1 MAINKIVPQYLN
13 KDDDERLVKQVE
25 MVDALNVRVS
35 PDAGGNSGII
45 KNILGTAL
53 IQSNGLEDRIMTANA
68 QVVGS
73 ISIPRKQYVIFFVYI
88 NPSTTLHHSI
98 MLYDVALNRV
108 KRLIATPLLNFQPDN
123 YVQADVIFNEDDE
136 TFVYFTDGFN
146 SPKKI
151 NVDRL
156 ISQASSIWS
165 DPLDLNYYTDASR
178 LEFLEV
184 CKTPPQEPITFYYD
198 TDTTISKN
206 NIVDK
211 VFQFA
216 YQYVYKDGEVSAIS
230 PYSKIAF
237 SPTAFGS
244 GIINAA
250 AEKEN
255 NRINII
261 FDAGNQEVEK
271 VKLLARVGISGAFSV
286 IGEVNNPTSATGTF
300 EFANDGLFPLVA
312 TTEVDKNFD
321 NVPLKAGSQVIAGNR
336 LVYGDYTEGYDNLIN
351 FNVVPSVVYENLDQT
366 GVITVTLN
374 QGTSGQPPHLIVD
387 GTNLASQYEAGA
399 IIICKFR
406 VLGDVNNGEIRIASQ
421 ASGPSGGIPIWSTI
435 FGSTSYGFEGKFGIA
450 TADYISIPFALD
462 KTINGGFVTGGVLT
476 RNQILDAISNNI
488 SQRTF
493 GYAYVNNTTRINARG
508 TVGTIYGGYPVTA
521 GSLVEAMMQFDS
533 ITLDFTPDLS
543 YSVLN
548 KRKVNLVV
556 TDFDIEYTNPTATTI
571 YVGAGSETYDVSSQP
586 ITPNLTNIRYGAIAL
601 GGSTIASYNGITL
614 TMTEGLAYN
623 PGYNSFKTSAL
634 HNFGIVYYDEKGR
647 SGAVQKIDGVYVA
660 GYAESGRGSA
670 KGGIEVRLQIRHTPP
685 TWARKY
691 QIVYGG
697 NENYDRF
704 VQYSVSGAYV
714 KADVAVEGE
723 PTAIYLDINNLQYSE
738 SSYTKDLGAL
748 IDYTYR
754 EGDIVRILS
763 YYSDGQVR
771 QYLDGYE
778 FLVLG
783 QENITDDTFLAG
795 KVTGQ
800 RKTGAFLVVRNEDYS
815 EKDLDRFSASAIR
828 SNSDLWGNRV
838 MIEIVSPKR
847 TANDVVYYEIGH
859 VYDIVAGA
867 HVGDSTSGGFP
878 VCHINNGDVVFK
890 PRKILYP
897 PHDGITYDYTDYPEY
912 EYEIE
917 YVESSEISDFFESPA
932 TNRGRLHGIS
942 KEAKQMRRFASVTY
956 SDQYAFG
963 SGRFNLSS
971 FNLTQVNF
979 VDFEGRYGK
988 IDRMLDQ
995 GESIMLFQ
1003 EHKVGIVGINRTFLE
1018 TLSGDD
1024 IIATQNFIGTPRYYS
1039 GDFGSSGY
1047 PAAIVQRFGITYY
1060 VDVRSQ
1066 KVIRIGGDGI
1076 TPISD
1081 KQMGAYFDEQLST
1094 YITQSN
1100 KTELDIIAGFDPDN
1114 DEYVLTAKPKGTFG
1128 GFTIGYDHGGGQWLS
1143 FYSFVPDLYANI
1155 NDKFLSYKPGGTSVI
1170 WAHEAG
1176 STYNNF
1182 YAQQYNSTL
1191 SVVANYDPSMVKV
1204 LNAIS
1209 TESTHPFDVVVTT
1222 SDQRS
1227 TIGSANFQKRERE
1240 FVAQV
1245 RGDELVS
1252 TANYIVVGVV
1262 ESIPSSTSLAFSNKI
1277 NGYPI
1282 PLGATLSIV
1291 SGANI
1296 TATTASSVAITGSKT
1311 MQTTTN
1317 TGQFAPGDIVIA
1329 STSAAVNG
1337 DRLSDYYAKIQLTNS
1352 VTNQKV
1358 ELYCVN
1364 VNFNRSQL
1372 HSSLGQNNIQS

>member
-53 IQSNGLEDRIMTANA
+53 VQSNGLEDRIMTSNA

-73 ISIPRKQYVIFFVYI
+73 IAIPRKQYVIFFVYI
-88 NPSTTLHHSI
+88 NPSTALHHSI

-156 ISQASSIWS
+156 IAQASSIWS
-165 DPLDLNYYTDASR
+165 DPLDLNYYSDASR

-271 VKLLARVGISGAFSV
+271 VKLLARVGVSGAFSV

-321 NVPLKAGSQVIAGNR
+321 NVPLKAGSQVISGNR

-374 QGTSGQPPHLIVD
+374 QGTSGQPPHFIVD
-387 GTNLASQYEAGA
+387 GTSLAAQYEPGA
-399 IIICKFR
+399 IIICKFQI
-406 VLGDVNNGEIRIASQ
+406 VGNISSGEIRVQSQ
-421 ASGPSGGIPIWSTI
+421 ASDQNGTIPLWSTI
-435 FGSTSYGFEGKFGIA
+435 FGDTNYGFKVNFGQA
-450 TADYISIPFALD
+450 FTDKYVSIPFALD
-462 KTINGGFVTGGVLT
+462 KTINGGFVTGAVLT
-476 RNQILDAISNNI
+476 RNQILDSIVDNI
-488 SQRTF
+488 SARSFSYQF
-493 GYAYVNNTTRINARG
+493 QNDGTRYNARG
-508 TVGTIYGGYPVTA
+508 VISEVYGGHPGL
-521 GSLVEAMMQFDS
+521 GSLVEAPMDYPS
-533 ITLDFTPDLS
+533 IVVDLDKNLS
-543 YSVLN
+543 YAVAN
-548 KRKVNLVV
+548 KRKVDLK
-556 TDFDIEYTNPTATTI
+556 
-571 YVGAGSETYDVSSQP
+571 VSSFTADYYNDSSVTILVASSP
-586 ITPNLTNIRYGAIAL
+586 VAYNVDYPNITPNYSVPRYYD
-601 GGSTIASYNGITL
+601 SASYASIAF
-614 TMTEGLAYN
+614 TMIEGLAYN

-647 SGAVQKIDGVYVA
+647 SGSVQKIDGVYVA
-660 GYAESGRGSA
+660 GYAESGRGSS
-670 KGGIEVRLQIRHTPP
+670 KGGIEVRLQIRHVPP

-763 YYSDGQVR
+763 YYTDGQVR
-771 QYLDGYE
+771 EYLDGYE

-859 VYDIVAGA
+859 VYDIVGGA
-867 HVGDSTSGGFP
+867 HIGDSTSGGFP

-897 PHDGITYDYTDYPEY
+897 PHDGTTYDYADYPQY
-912 EYEIE
+912 EYEVE

-1003 EHKVGIVGINRTFLE
+1003 EHKVGVVGINRTFLE

-1176 STYNNF
+1176 TAYNNF

-1245 RGDELVS
+1245 RGDELTS

-1262 ESIPSSTSLAFSNKI
+1262 ESVPSSTSVVFSNKI
-1277 NGYPI
+1277 NSYPI

-1296 TATTASSVAITGSKT
+1296 TATTASSVAITDSKT

-1317 TGQFAPGDIVIA
+1317 TGQFSAGNIVIA

>member
-25 MVDALNVRVS
+25 MIDALNVRVS
-35 PDAGGNSGII
+35 SDATGNSGVI

-53 IQSNGLEDRIMTANA
+53 IQSNGLEDRILTNDA

-73 ISIPRKQYVIFFVYI
+73 IAIPRKQYVIFFVYI
-88 NPSTTLHHSI
+88 NPSTGQHHSI

-108 KRLIATPLLNFQPDN
+108 KLLIATPLLNFQANN
-123 YVQADVIFNEDDE
+123 YIQTDVIFNEDDE
-136 TFVYFTDGFN
+136 TFVYFTDGHN

-156 ISQASSIWS
+156 IANGASIWS
-165 DPLDLNYYTDASR
+165 DPLDTFYYTDESR
-178 LEFLEV
+178 LEFLDV

-198 TDTTISKN
+198 TDTSISKN

-255 NRINII
+255 NRINLV
-261 FDAGNQEVEK
+261 FTPGNQEVKK

-286 IGEVNNPTSATGTF
+286 IGEVNNPYPNDGEF
-300 EFANDGLFPLVA
+300 QFANDGLFPLVA
-312 TTEVDKNFD
+312 TSEVDKNFD
-321 NVPLKAGSQVIAGNR
+321 NVPLKAGAQVIAGNR

-351 FNVVPSVVYENLDQT
+351 FNVVPSVVYEDLDGT

-374 QGTSGQPPHLIVD
+374 QGTNGQPPHLIID
-387 GTNLASQYEAGA
+387 GSQLASQYEPGA
-399 IIICKFR
+399 IIICKFQL
-406 VLGDVNNGEIRIASQ
+406 LGNVSTGEIRISSQ
-421 ASGPSGGIPIWSTI
+421 ASDQNGTIPIWSTI
-435 FGSTSYGFEGKFGIA
+435 FGTAGYGFKADFGLA
-450 TADYISIPFALD
+450 FTDKYVSIPFALD
-462 KTINGGFVTGGVLT
+462 KTINSGFVTGAVMT
-476 RNQILDAISNNI
+476 RNEVLNDIAANI

-493 GYAYVNNTTRINARG
+493 SYAFFNGGTRFTARG
-508 TVGTIYGGYPVTA
+508 EVDTIYGGYPVNA
-521 GSLVEAMMQFDS
+521 QSLIEIINDYSDIA
-533 ITLDFTPDLS
+533 LDFNQDNS

-548 KRKVNLVV
+548 KRKVDLTV
-556 TDFDIEYTNPTATTI
+556 TSFDVEYDEPTSTMVYIA
-571 YVGAGSETYDVSSQP
+571 GALAGSFNVSSQP
-586 ITPNLTNIRYGAIAL
+586 ITPNLTNIRYYD
-601 GGSTIASYNGITL
+601 ASSYAGITL
-614 TMTEGLAYN
+614 TTIEGLAYN

-647 SGAVQKIDGVYVA
+647 SGSVQKIDGVYVA
-660 GYAESGRGSA
+660 GYAEPGRGAS
-670 KGGIEVRLQIRHTPP
+670 KGGIEVRLQIRHIPP
-685 TWARKY
+685 SWARRY

-697 NENYDRF
+697 NENYDSF
-704 VQYSVSGAYV
+704 VQYSVAGAYV

-723 PTAIYLDINNLQYSE
+723 PTAIYLDLNTLQGAE
-738 SSYTKDLGAL
+738 SSYTEDLGAL

-754 EGDIVRILS
+754 EGDLVRIIS
-763 YYSDGQVR
+763 YYNDNEERV
-771 QYLDGYE
+771 YLDGYE

-783 QENITDDTFLAG
+783 LENIVDDTFLAG

-800 RKTGAFLVVRNEDYS
+800 RKTGQFLVVRNEDYS
-815 EKDLDRFSASAIR
+815 EKDLDQFSASAIR
-828 SNSDLWGNRV
+828 STSDLWGNRV
-838 MIEIVSPKR
+838 MVEIVAPKR
-847 TANDVVYYEIGH
+847 SANDVVYYEIGH
-859 VYDIVAGA
+859 VYDIVNGA

-878 VCHINNGDVVFK
+878 VCHINNGDVMFK
-890 PRKILYP
+890 PRKVLYP
-897 PHDGITYDYTDYPEY
+897 SHDGTTYDYANYAAYDYTV
-912 EYEIE
+912 E
-917 YVESSEISDFFESPA
+917 YVESSQVSDFFESPA

-942 KEAKQMRRFASVTY
+942 KEAKQMRRFSSVTY

-995 GESIMLFQ
+995 GESIMLLQ
-1003 EHKVGIVGINRTFLE
+1003 EHKAGLAGINRTFLE

-1024 IIATQNFIGTPRYYS
+1024 IIATQNFIGTPRYYV

-1047 PAAIVQRFGITYY
+1047 PAAVVQRFGITYY

-1076 TPISD
+1076 TPISE
-1081 KQMGAYFDEQLST
+1081 KQMGSYFDGQLSN
-1094 YITQSN
+1094 YIAQSG
-1100 KTELDIIAGFDPDN
+1100 KTELDIVAGFDPDN
-1114 DEYVLTAKPKGTFG
+1114 DEYVLTAKPRGTFG
-1128 GFTIGYDHGGGQWLS
+1128 GFTLGYDHGGGQWMSL
-1143 FYSFVPDLYANI
+1143 YSFVPDLYSNI

-1170 WAHEAG
+1170 CAHEAG
-1176 STYNNF
+1176 TAYNNF
-1182 YAQQYNSTL
+1182 YAQQYTSTL
-1191 SVVANYDPSMVKV
+1191 SVVGNYDPSMVKV
-1204 LNAIS
+1204 INAIS
-1209 TESTHPFDVVVTT
+1209 TESTHPFDVVITT

-1227 TIGSANFQKRERE
+1227 TIPAANFQKRERE

-1245 RGDELVS
+1245 RGDELAS
-1252 TANYIVVGVV
+1252 TANYIVIGVV
-1262 ESIPSSTSLAFSNKI
+1262 ESVPTSTSVKFTSPINK
-1277 NGYPI
+1277 YPI

-1291 SGANI
+1291 SGPNI
-1296 TATTASSVAITGSKT
+1296 TATTASSVAIADSRT

-1317 TGQFAPGDIVIA
+1317 TSQFTLGNIVVA
-1329 STSAAVNG
+1329 STSASVNG
-1337 DRLSDYYAKIQLTNS
+1337 DRISDYYSKIQLTNS
-1352 VTNQKV
+1352 VSDERV

-1364 VNFNRSQL
+1364 LNFNRSQL

>member
-53 IQSNGLEDRIMTANA
+53 VQTNGLEDRIMTANA

-88 NPSTTLHHSI
+88 NPSTALHHSI

-156 ISQASSIWS
+156 ISQASFIWS

-300 EFANDGLFPLVA
+300 EFSNDGLFPLVA

-366 GVITVTLN
+366 GVITITLN

-387 GTNLASQYEAGA
+387 GTNLASQYEPGA

-406 VLGDVNNGEIRIASQ
+406 IVGNVSSGEIRVQSQ
-421 ASGPSGGIPIWSTI
+421 ASDQNGTIPLWSTI
-435 FGSTSYGFEGKFGIA
+435 FGDTNYGFKVDFGQA
-450 TADYISIPFALD
+450 FTDKYVSIPFALD
-462 KTINGGFVTGGVLT
+462 KTINGGFVTGATLT
-476 RNQILDAISNNI
+476 RNQILDSIVDNI
-488 SQRTF
+488 SARSFSYQF
-493 GYAYVNNTTRINARG
+493 QNDGTRYNARG
-508 TVGTIYGGYPVTA
+508 VVSAVYGGHPGL
-521 GSLVEAMMQFDS
+521 GSLVEAPMDYPN
-533 ITLDFTPDLS
+533 IVVDLDKNLS
-543 YSVLN
+543 YAVAN
-548 KRKVNLVV
+548 KRKVDLK
-556 TDFDIEYTNPTATTI
+556 
-571 YVGAGSETYDVSSQP
+571 VSSFTADYYNDSSVTILVASSP
-586 ITPNLTNIRYGAIAL
+586 VAYNVDYPNITPNYSTPRYYD
-601 GGSTIASYNGITL
+601 SASYAGITF
-614 TMTEGLAYN
+614 TMIEGLAYN

-771 QYLDGYE
+771 QYLDGYD

-847 TANDVVYYEIGH
+847 TTNDVVYYEIGH

-897 PHDGITYDYTDYPEY
+897 PHDGNTYDYTNYPEY

-1317 TGQFAPGDIVIA
+1317 TGQFAAGDIVIA

>member
-53 IQSNGLEDRIMTANA
+53 VQSNGLEDRIMTSNA

-73 ISIPRKQYVIFFVYI
+73 IAIPRKQYVIFFVYI
-88 NPSTTLHHSI
+88 NPSTALHHSI

-156 ISQASSIWS
+156 IAQASSIWS
-165 DPLDLNYYTDASR
+165 DPLDLNYYSDASR

-271 VKLLARVGISGAFSV
+271 VKLLARVGVSGAFSV

-321 NVPLKAGSQVIAGNR
+321 NVPLKAGSQVISGNR

-351 FNVVPSVVYENLDQT
+351 FNVVPSVVYESLDQT

-374 QGTSGQPPHLIVD
+374 QGTSGQPPHFIVD
-387 GTNLASQYEAGA
+387 GTSLAAQYEPGA
-399 IIICKFR
+399 IIICKFQI
-406 VLGDVNNGEIRIASQ
+406 VGNISSGEIRVQSQ
-421 ASGPSGGIPIWSTI
+421 ASDQNGTIPLWSTI
-435 FGSTSYGFEGKFGIA
+435 FGDTNYGFKVNFGQA
-450 TADYISIPFALD
+450 FTDKYVSIPFALD
-462 KTINGGFVTGGVLT
+462 KTINGGFVTGAVLT
-476 RNQILDAISNNI
+476 RNQILDSIVDNI
-488 SQRTF
+488 SARSFSYQF
-493 GYAYVNNTTRINARG
+493 QNDGTRYNARG
-508 TVGTIYGGYPVTA
+508 VISEVYGGHPGL
-521 GSLVEAMMQFDS
+521 GSLVEAPMDYPS
-533 ITLDFTPDLS
+533 IVVDLDKNLS
-543 YSVLN
+543 YAVAG
-548 KRKVNLVV
+548 KRKVDLK
-556 TDFDIEYTNPTATTI
+556 
-571 YVGAGSETYDVSSQP
+571 VSSFTADYYNDSSVTILVASSP
-586 ITPNLTNIRYGAIAL
+586 VAYNVDYPNITPNYSVPRYYD
-601 GGSTIASYNGITL
+601 SASYASIAF
-614 TMTEGLAYN
+614 TMIEGLAYN

-647 SGAVQKIDGVYVA
+647 SGSVQKIDGVYVA
-660 GYAESGRGSA
+660 GYAESGRGSS
-670 KGGIEVRLQIRHTPP
+670 KGGIEVRLQIRHVPP

-763 YYSDGQVR
+763 YYTDGQVR
-771 QYLDGYE
+771 EYLDGYE

-859 VYDIVAGA
+859 VYDIVGGA
-867 HVGDSTSGGFP
+867 HIGDSTSGGFP

-897 PHDGITYDYTDYPEY
+897 PHDGTTYDYADYPQY
-912 EYEIE
+912 EYEVE

-1003 EHKVGIVGINRTFLE
+1003 EHKVGVVGINRTFLE

-1176 STYNNF
+1176 TAYNNF

-1245 RGDELVS
+1245 RGDELTS

-1262 ESIPSSTSLAFSNKI
+1262 ESVPSSTSVVFSNKI
-1277 NGYPI
+1277 NSYPI

-1296 TATTASSVAITGSKT
+1296 TATTASSVAITDSKT

-1317 TGQFAPGDIVIA
+1317 TGQFSAGNIVIA

>member
-25 MVDALNVRVS
+25 MVDAINVRVS
-35 PDAGGNSGII
+35 PDAGGNSGVI

-53 IQSNGLEDRIMTANA
+53 VQTNGLEDRIMTNDA
-68 QVVGS
+68 QIVGS
-73 ISIPRKQYVIFFVYI
+73 IAIPRKQYVIFFVYI
-88 NPSTTLHHSI
+88 NPSTALHHSI

-108 KRLIATPLLNFQPDN
+108 KRLIATPLLNFQPNN
-123 YVQADVIFNEDDE
+123 YVQADVVFNEDDE

-156 ISQASSIWS
+156 ISQASFIWS
-165 DPLDLNYYTDASR
+165 DPLDINYYTNASR

-198 TDTTISKN
+198 TDDTIAKN

-244 GIINAA
+244 GIVNAA

-255 NRINII
+255 NRINLI
-261 FDAGNQEVEK
+261 FSPGNQEVEK
-271 VKLLARVGISGAFSV
+271 VKLLGRVGTSGAFSV
-286 IGEVNNPTSATGTF
+286 IGEESNPYPNDGDFQFT
-300 EFANDGLFPLVA
+300 NDGLFPLVA
-312 TTEVDKNFD
+312 TSEVDKNFD
-321 NVPLKAGSQVIAGNR
+321 NVPLKAGAQVIAGNR

-351 FNVVPSVVYENLDQT
+351 FNVVPSVVYEALDAT
-366 GVITVTLN
+366 GVITITLN
-374 QGTSGQPPHLIVD
+374 QGTSGQSPHLIID
-387 GTNLASQYEAGA
+387 GTALASQYEPGA

-406 VLGDVNNGEIRIASQ
+406 IVGNVSSGEIRVQSQ
-421 ASGPSGGIPIWSTI
+421 GSDQNGTTPLWSTI
-435 FGSTSYGFEGKFGIA
+435 FGSTSYGFKVNFGQA
-450 TADYISIPFALD
+450 FTDKYVSIPFALD
-462 KTINGGFVTGGVLT
+462 KTINGGFITGATLT
-476 RNQILDAISNNI
+476 RNQILDSIADNI
-488 SQRTF
+488 SARSFSYQF
-493 GYAYVNNTTRINARG
+493 QNDGTRYNARG
-508 TVGTIYGGYPVTA
+508 VISEVYGGHPGL
-521 GSLVEAMMQFDS
+521 GSLVEAPMDYPS
-533 ITLDFTPDLS
+533 IVVDLDKNLS
-543 YSVLN
+543 YAVAN
-548 KRKVNLVV
+548 KRKVDLK
-556 TDFDIEYTNPTATTI
+556 
-571 YVGAGSETYDVSSQP
+571 VSSFTADYYNDSSVTILVASSP
-586 ITPNLTNIRYGAIAL
+586 VAYNVDYPNITPNYSVPRYYD
-601 GGSTIASYNGITL
+601 SASYAGITF
-614 TMTEGLAYN
+614 TMIEGLAYN

-647 SGAVQKIDGVYVA
+647 SGSVQKINGVYVA
-660 GYAESGRGSA
+660 GYAESGRGSS
-670 KGGIEVRLQIRHTPP
+670 KGGIEVRIQIRHTPP
-685 TWARKY
+685 TWAKRY

-697 NENYDRF
+697 NENYDNF
-704 VQYSVSGAYV
+704 VQYSVAGAYV
-714 KADVAVEGE
+714 KADVAADGE
-723 PTAIYLDINNLQYSE
+723 PTAIYLDLNTLQGAQ
-738 SSYTKDLGAL
+738 SSYTEDLGAL
-748 IDYTYR
+748 INYTYR
-754 EGDIVRILS
+754 DGDVVRILS
-763 YYSDGQVR
+763 YYNNNQEKV
-771 QYLDGYE
+771 YLDGYE

-783 QENITDDTFLAG
+783 LDNIVDNAFLKS

-800 RKTGAFLVVRNEDYS
+800 RKTGQFLVVRNEDYS
-815 EKDLDRFSASAIR
+815 EKDLDQFSASAIR
-828 SNSDLWGNRV
+828 STSDLWGNRV
-838 MIEIVSPKR
+838 LIEIVSPKR
-847 TANDVVYYEIGH
+847 SANDVVYYEIGH

-890 PRKILYP
+890 PRKVLYP
-897 PHDGITYDYTDYPEY
+897 SYAGTTYDYANYAAYKYTV
-912 EYEIE
+912 E
-917 YVESSEISDFFESPA
+917 YVESSQVSDFFESPA

-942 KEAKQMRRFASVTY
+942 EEAKQMRRFSSVTY
-956 SDQYAFG
+956 SDQFAFG

-988 IDRMLDQ
+988 IDKMIDQ

-1047 PAAIVQRFGITYY
+1047 PAAVVQRFGITYY

-1114 DEYVLTAKPKGTFG
+1114 DEYVLTAKPRGTFG
-1128 GFTIGYDHGGGQWLS
+1128 GFTIGYDHGAGQWLS

-1155 NDKFLSYKPGGTSVI
+1155 NDKFLSFKPGGTSAI

-1176 STYNNF
+1176 VTYNNF
-1182 YAQQYNSTL
+1182 YNTQYTSTL
-1191 SVVANYDPSMVKV
+1191 SVIANYDPSMVKV
-1204 LNAIS
+1204 LNAVS
-1209 TESTHPFDVVVTT
+1209 TESTHPFDVVITT

-1227 TIGSANFQKRERE
+1227 TIASTNFQKRERE

-1262 ESIPSSTSLAFSNKI
+1262 ESVPSSTSVSFSNEI
-1277 NGYPI
+1277 NKYPI

-1291 SGANI
+1291 SGPNI
-1296 TATTASSVAITGSKT
+1296 TPTTASSVAITNSKT

-1317 TGQFAPGDIVIA
+1317 TSQFSVGNLVIA

-1352 VTNQKV
+1352 VSNQKV